1 MRRMGAAKTAT
12 DIGAEQFMDLTVI
25 KLVLRAIKQRI
36 KALFIRIIQGE
47 VARFDFSFGVNNTFA
62 VGQLFIGE
70 EAGTAAIHF
79 QDQLVA
85 HETFVGE
92 EEQQGIAIAGKVIDG
107 NIVAQGVATAR

>member
-1 MRRMGAAKTAT
+1 
-12 DIGAEQFMDLTVI
+12 
-25 KLVLRAIKQRI
+25 
-36 KALFIRIIQGE
+36 
-47 VARFDFSFGVNNTFA
+47 VNNAFA
-62 VGQLFIGE
+62 VGEFFVGE
-70 EAGTAAIHF
+70 EAAIHF